1 MEQPVLIKIG
11 GHEIGDPVFLTEL
24 ATTIRA
30 LPAPVVIVHGGGS
43 EISALQQKL
52 GIVPRYLNG
61 VRITDEASLAVVE
74 MVLCGVVNKRLV
86 RYLLTGDVDALGL
99 SGVDRGLVNARQ
111 MSHPIE
117 DMAFTG
123 QVTSVRGNIL
133 LDLLAQGITPVI
145 APICLGEDGNAY
157 NVNADHVAG
166 AVATAI
172 DASKIVFLTNVA
184 GVLDDHGV
192 LPSLTPETTRS
203 LIEDGI
209 IVGGMIPKVQTAVHA
224 LLLGVPKAVITDL
237 TGLHTGGGTVFVPS
251 LQQVEV

>member
-43 EISALQQKL
+43 EISAMQQKL
-52 GIVPRYLNG
+52 SIVPRYLNG

-86 RYLLTGDVDALGL
+86 RYLLAGDVDALGL

-111 MSHPIE
+111 MSHPTE

-166 AVATAI
+166 
-172 DASKIVFLTNVA
+172 
-184 GVLDDHGV
+184 VLDDQGV
-192 LPSLTPETTRS
+192 LASLTPETTRS
-203 LIEDGI
+203 LIEDGT

-224 LLLGVPKAVITDL
+224 LQLGVPKAVITDL